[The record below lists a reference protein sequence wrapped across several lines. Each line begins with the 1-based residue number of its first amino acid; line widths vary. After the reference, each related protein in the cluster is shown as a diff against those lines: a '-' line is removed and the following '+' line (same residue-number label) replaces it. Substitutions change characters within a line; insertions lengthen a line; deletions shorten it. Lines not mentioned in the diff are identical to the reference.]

1 VERGPVRFDV
11 GPTGLVAYQSHF
23 ASGPGGM
30 TISPA
35 GKIRWDVPRD
45 FADPGCEATVQI
57 RDASGREL
65 SEVLRIPLE

>member
-1 VERGPVRFDV
+1 VQFR
-11 GPTGLVAYQSHF
+11 L

-30 TISPA
+30 TISSA

-45 FADPGCEATVQI
+45 LTEPAAEATVQI

-65 SEVLRIPLE
+65 SQVFRIPVE